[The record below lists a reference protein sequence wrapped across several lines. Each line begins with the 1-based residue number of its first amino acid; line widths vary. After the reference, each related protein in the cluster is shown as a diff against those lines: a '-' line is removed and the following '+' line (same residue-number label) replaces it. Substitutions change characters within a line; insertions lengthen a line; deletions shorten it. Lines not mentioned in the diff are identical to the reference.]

1 MNKLQVTTRLRRLA
15 RVVLIAMT
23 MFGIGAVAIWGF
35 FEGREELA
43 QEAERERPV
52 KPPQRISIEAGETVT
67 TLDAAAQD
75 QSGLRTATLQQTQ
88 YHEQLR
94 AFATVLDLQPLID
107 LDNSY
112 ALAKAQLKSAQAK
125 VDASRAEFEREE
137 ALFKTKTSVVTID
150 KLQTVEATFHI
161 DEAAL
166 ASAEAQLRTVTETA
180 EQTWGPVLGRSLGEE
195 NPMFARLV
203 QRQDYLVQV
212 TLPPGVLIT
221 TPPATAAIQ
230 LENGPRTDIHFL
242 SPATKTNV
250 SIQGV
255 SLLYT
260 VAASADLLPGMNV
273 LALLPLDATIDG
285 VVVPGPAIVWWQGHA
300 WVYVR
305 TGPSTFARR
314 AIATDYPLPEGG
326 YLVRTVT
333 SGTEVVVQGAQM
345 LLSEEFRA
353 QIQVGEESEQK

>member
-1 MNKLQVTTRLRRLA
+1 MKKAESWPKLRGAVRAFLLVAITAGL
-15 RVVLIAMT
+15 
-23 MFGIGAVAIWGF
+23 GAVAIWGF
-35 FEGREELA
+35 VEGRQKLA

-52 KPPQRISIEAGETVT
+52 KAPQRISLECGEPVI
-67 TLDAAAQD
+67 TLDAAAQE
-75 QSGLRTATLQQTQ
+75 QSGLRTTVLQQTQ

-94 AFATVLDLQPLID
+94 AYATVLDLQPLVD
-107 LDNSY
+107 LDNSD

-125 VDASRAEFEREE
+125 LDASSAEFDRENR
-137 ALFKTKTSVVTID
+137 LFKTQTSVVTLD
-150 KLQTVEATFHI
+150 KLQAAEATFHT

-166 ASAEAQLRTVTETA
+166 ASAEAQLRTINETA
-180 EQTWGPVLGRSLGEE
+180 EQTWGAVLGRQLGEE
-195 NPMFARLV
+195 NQLFARLV

-212 TLPPGVLIT
+212 TLPPGVLVT
-221 TPPATAAIQ
+221 NPPATATIQ
-230 LENGPRTDIHFL
+230 LENGPQKEVHFI
-242 SPATKTNV
+242 SPATKTNP

-260 VAASADLLPGMNV
+260 VAASSDVLPGMNV
-273 LALLPLDATIDG
+273 LALVPVDSTIEG

-314 AIATDYPLPEGG
+314 TIATDYPLPEGG
-326 YLVRTVT
+326 CLVRTLT

-353 QIQVGEESEQK
+353 QVQVGEEGEQK